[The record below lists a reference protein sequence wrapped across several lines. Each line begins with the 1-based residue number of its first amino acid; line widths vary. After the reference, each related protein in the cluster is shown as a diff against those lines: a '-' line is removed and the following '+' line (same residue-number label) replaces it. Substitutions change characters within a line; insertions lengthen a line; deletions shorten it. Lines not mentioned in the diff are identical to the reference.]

1 MPTKTKT
8 LGNRDPFEPYD
19 ITQITHISPQM
30 QFMVSA
36 IVSSLNT
43 FRRDIEPLNGNS
55 GITTDPANVRVL
67 LCGDAADLRQ
77 CVNAVSE
84 AVSDDP
90 FILSRIIVA
99 IEDISPFANEILK
112 LSKPQ
117 IVEWNEAD
125 YEEYL
130 IERVKRRND
139 DCVIGL
145 AIDLSPT
152 IRRVRRIRQLLEKDG
167 TLIIPNERKMW
178 RTAYPELIAS
188 FVVDGGRFLTMID
201 CVPGSAEAMRDSEL
215 FPPLEKRL
223 RPIPGMIDM
232 RETSMAVLYLLLFGC
247 IFGPLFLP
255 VCLPL
260 PNCSYSFEYLVK
272 RL

>member
-1 MPTKTKT
+1 MYKMRSRTHAP
-8 LGNRDPFEPYD
+8 GICDPFKPYD
-19 ITQITHISPQM
+19 TAQITHISPQM
-30 QFMVSA
+30 QFMVRA
-36 IVSSLNT
+36 IVASLNT
-43 FRRDIEPLNGNS
+43 FRRDIEPLNGN
-55 GITTDPANVRVL
+55 GEITTDPANVRVL

-84 AVSDDP
+84 AVNDDP

-99 IEDISPFANEILK
+99 IEDIVPFAHEILE

-139 DCVIGL
+139 DFVIGL

-167 TLIIPNERKMW
+167 TLIIPNEGKGW

-201 CVPGSAEAMRDSEL
+201 CVPGSAEAIRDSEL
-215 FPPLEKRL
+215 FPPLERRL
-223 RPIPGMIDM
+223 RPTPGVISM
-232 RETSMAVLYLLLFGC
+232 REVIHQSAPKG
-247 IFGPLFLP
+247 
-255 VCLPL
+255 
-260 PNCSYSFEYLVK
+260 K
-272 RL
+272 